1 MKYSV
6 EEWEQM
12 NLKVV
17 APESLRNNFIGIYDV
32 AASDSGI
39 SQPQRRALERLAIA
53 RFASISLSLH
63 SLCTHYCHIYA

>member
-63 SLCTHYCHIYA
+63 SHCTHYCHIYA